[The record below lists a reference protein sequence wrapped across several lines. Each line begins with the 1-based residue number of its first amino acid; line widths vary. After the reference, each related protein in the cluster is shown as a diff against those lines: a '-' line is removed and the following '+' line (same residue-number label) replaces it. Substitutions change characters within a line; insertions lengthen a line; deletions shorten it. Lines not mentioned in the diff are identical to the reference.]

1 MSMMESVAY
10 LKGLAHG
17 LDINETTKEGK
28 LLLAIVDVLD
38 EMAESIGDIEDV
50 CEEFDELID
59 VIDEDLGD
67 LEEDFYG
74 LEDDDDCCCGDDCD
88 CGCNDEDDEDF
99 FDEDDE
105 LYEVTCPNCND
116 VIYLNEEMLLD
127 GDMDCPNCQQKLE
140 FDFDDCCC
148 GDDCDCGSSSEEE

>member
-10 LKGLAHG
+10 LKGLAQG

-38 EMAESIGDIEDV
+38 EMAESISDIEDV

-74 LEDDDDCCCGDDCD
+74 LEDDDCNCDCD
-88 CGCNDEDDEDF
+88 CDCDEEDDEDF
-99 FDEDDE
+99 FDEEDE

-127 GDMDCPNCQQKLE
+127 GDMDCPNCKQKLE

-148 GDDCDCGSSSEEE
+148 GDDCGCSCSHEEE